1 MICNTKFHL
10 CKTKF
15 HHTLKKWNLNLQ
27 VTHSIVSSV
36 LPILNLLFVY
46 NGIDGINICINFN
59 VPFAFEKAFFYP
71 LIGYYLEHNIN
82 VTHLK
87 QKQILG
93 MLIVVAVGI
102 LFSNICT
109 YVEGVLNGSYTQNYV
124 QLFDYVTAI
133 VAYIVIK
140 YMVIKNNELLNGK
153 SNDIICKIG
162 SLTMGIYLMDPILR
176 VALYRRVIYLSGLLL
191 PDFFATVNWILISMV
206 CGGIATLVLKRI
218 PVINK
223 VI

>member
-1 MICNTKFHL
+1 M
-10 CKTKF
+10 
-15 HHTLKKWNLNLQ
+15 
-27 VTHSIVSSV
+27 
-36 LPILNLLFVY
+36 LNLLFAY
-46 NGIDGINICINFN
+46 NGIDGINICRDFN

-93 MLIVVAVGI
+93 ILIVGAVGI
-102 LFSNICT
+102 LLSNICT
-109 YVEGVLNGSYTQNYV
+109 YGEGVLNGSYTQNYV

-140 YMVIKNNELLNGK
+140 YMVINNNELLNGK
-153 SNDIICKIG
+153 SSDIICKIG
-162 SLTMGIYLMDPILR
+162 SLTMGIYLMDPILSMILCSR
-176 VALYRRVIYLSGLLL
+176 VSYLFGKFLPGLLVS
-191 PDFFATVNWILISMV
+191 FNWVFISML
-206 CGGIATLVLKRI
+206 CGGIVTLVLKRI

-223 VI
+223 II